1 MTLKLPR
8 ASACRGSGGCG
19 KTDASDVLSSAAN
32 ACRRSR
38 CDASM
43 MPRSTAAVVSVLSGG
58 CRLIGDSIDHI
69 YCFPHPA
76 FDLLS
81 FANGSASRVDE
92 SPSTIG
98 RAMASIW
105 KGSLTFGLVHVPV
118 EMKTAV
124 RSDHISFRML
134 HAEDMSPIKY
144 ERVCQADGEPVP
156 WKEIVKGYEYEKG
169 KYVVLTDEDFK
180 DAALDSSR
188 TIDILD
194 FVKEDEIDARFFD
207 TPYYLLPTKGG
218 DKPYALLREAM
229 RQSGVIGVG
238 KVIIRRSQHLAGVRV
253 VGQALVIEL
262 MRFSNELVDISEF
275 NFPGN
280 DAIREQA
287 MATQLVE
294 NLAEPFDP
302 EKYTDDY
309 RANLMKLIRA
319 KMKGKKVTAAEPES
333 DDEDSKVLD
342 LMARLQASLEEGKAA
357 KAGGEKKRVAK
368 TAKKTGARTRQK
380 KTA

>member
-1 MTLKLPR
+1 
-8 ASACRGSGGCG
+8 
-19 KTDASDVLSSAAN
+19 
-32 ACRRSR
+32 
-38 CDASM
+38 
-43 MPRSTAAVVSVLSGG
+43 
-58 CRLIGDSIDHI
+58 
-69 YCFPHPA
+69 
-76 FDLLS
+76 
-81 FANGSASRVDE
+81 
-92 SPSTIG
+92 
-98 RAMASIW
+98 MASIW

-134 HAEDMSPIKY
+134 HADDMSPIKY

-180 DAALDSSR
+180 DAALESSR

-194 FVKEDEIDARFFD
+194 FVREDEIDPRFFE

-229 RQSGVIGVG
+229 RQSGVIGIG
-238 KVIIRRSQHLAGVRV
+238 KVIIRRTQHLAGVRV
-253 VGQALVIEL
+253 IGDALVLEI
-262 MRFSNELVDISEF
+262 MRFKNELVDISEF
-275 NFPGN
+275 TFPKN
-280 DAIREQA
+280 DALREQEMS

-302 EKYTDDY
+302 QKYTDDY

-319 KMKGKKVTAAEPES
+319 KMKGKKVTAAEPLP

-357 KAGGEKKRVAK
+357 KSAGGEKKRVAK
-368 TAKKTGARTRQK
+368 TPRKSSGRSRQK

>member
-1 MTLKLPR
+1 
-8 ASACRGSGGCG
+8 
-19 KTDASDVLSSAAN
+19 
-32 ACRRSR
+32 
-38 CDASM
+38 
-43 MPRSTAAVVSVLSGG
+43 
-58 CRLIGDSIDHI
+58 
-69 YCFPHPA
+69 
-76 FDLLS
+76 
-81 FANGSASRVDE
+81 
-92 SPSTIG
+92 
-98 RAMASIW
+98 MASIW

-156 WKEIVKGYEYEKG
+156 WNEIVKGYEYEKG
-169 KYVVLTDEDFK
+169 KFVVLTDEDFK

-194 FVKEDEIDARFFD
+194 FVKEGEIDPRFFE

-238 KVIIRRSQHLAGVRV
+238 KVIIRKTQHLAGVRV
-253 VGQALVIEL
+253 IGQALVLEI
-262 MRFSNELVDISEF
+262 MRFANELVDTAEF
-275 NFPGN
+275 SFPGT
-280 DAIREQA
+280 DSIREQEMA

-294 NLAEPFDP
+294 NLAESFDP
-302 EKYTDDY
+302 AKYTDDY

-319 KMKGKKVTAAEPES
+319 KMKGKKVTAAEPLP

-342 LMARLQASLEEGKAA
+342 LMERLQASLEEGRASKSRT
-357 KAGGEKKRVAK
+357 GDKKRVAK
-368 TAKKTGARTRQK
+368 TPRKSGTGRSRQK